1 MRLERQPAGAER
13 TAIFIDGWNFAK
25 ATYEG
30 LSIRVDFKRL
40 LATLAAGRL
49 LLRATYYIGEWTDEG
64 YALLASLRRAR
75 LVEGT
80 APVDPQET
88 ERKRA
93 QQQGFIRML
102 NRNGYQVVKRPVSV
116 FADGSTKAQIGVD
129 LALDMLSL
137 VN

>member
-88 ERKRA
+88 ARNSKVSSGCSTATAIKSSSAPSAFLRTVARKPRLA
-93 QQQGFIRML
+93 
-102 NRNGYQVVKRPVSV
+102 
-116 FADGSTKAQIGVD
+116 STLPSICF
-129 LALDMLSL
+129 LW
-137 VN
+137 